1 MSAEPVRP
9 DAGGAMPPAT
19 VKVWD
24 PFVRVFHW
32 SLVALFVFAFLTG
45 DEWQGPHELAGYVVA
60 ALVAARILWGL
71 IGSRH
76 ARFSTFVRSP
86 VEVARFIGATAR
98 FSAPR
103 YLGHNPAG
111 AAMILA
117 LLAAIGVIATTGYM
131 MTTDAYWGVEW
142 VEELHETAAWATLG
156 LIVLHVAGVAIA
168 SIEHRENLVRA
179 MFTGR
184 KRAPGP
190 NDLA

>member
-45 DEWQGPHELAGYVVA
+45 DEWQGPHEIAGYVIA
-60 ALVAARILWGL
+60 GLVAARVIWGL
-71 IGSRH
+71 VGSRN
-76 ARFSTFVRSP
+76 ARFASFVRSP
-86 VEVARFIGATAR
+86 AEVIRFLGKTAR

-103 YLGHNPAG
+103 HLGHNPAG
-111 AAMILA
+111 GAMILV
-117 LLAAIGVIATTGYM
+117 LLVAIGAIATTGYM
-131 MTTDAYWGVEW
+131 MTTDAYWGVRW
-142 VEELHETAAWATLG
+142 VKEAHEAVVYSTLG
-156 LIVLHVAGVAIA
+156 LVALHVAGVVLA
-168 SIEHRENLVRA
+168 SVEHRENLVRA

-190 NDLA
+190 DDLA